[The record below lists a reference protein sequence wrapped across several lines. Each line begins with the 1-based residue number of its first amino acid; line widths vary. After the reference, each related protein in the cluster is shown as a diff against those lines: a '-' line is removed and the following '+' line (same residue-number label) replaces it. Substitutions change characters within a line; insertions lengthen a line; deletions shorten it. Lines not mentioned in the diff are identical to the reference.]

1 MKKTFMLACML
12 TCTTMLATAQSTNTP
27 KFDKRQ
33 ENQQKR
39 IDEGVK
45 NGSITSKEQ
54 ARLEKE
60 QEHLQKKEDR
70 IKADGKVTKRE
81 RSVLQHV
88 EDKTSKDI
96 YRKKHN
102 GHHN

>member
-1 MKKTFMLACML
+1 MPVKNPIDCFKKYGVKDL
-12 TCTTMLATAQSTNTP
+12 ST
-27 KFDKRQ
+27 Q
-33 ENQQKR
+33 LQKR

-81 RSVLQHV
+81 RAVLQHV